1 MGREGR
7 TKLKPRLRLEELDH
21 LCHAKFSVRIGKTA
35 DNADVRRSTTEH
47 LRKSATSAV
56 TTGSAVDVF
65 RKISAMA
72 NGKQNMNL
80 SGSAEIRAV
89 RAD

>member
-1 MGREGR
+1 M
-7 TKLKPRLRLEELDH
+7 RLEELDH
-21 LCHAKFSVRIGKTA
+21 LCHAKFSVRIGELA
-35 DNADVRRSTTEH
+35 DYADVRRSTMEH

-56 TTGSAVDVF
+56 AIGSAVDVF